1 VKKLEERRKS
11 HLEDL
16 FIRYGF
22 IMHRRFHVR
31 EKTRFLVA
39 LSKEF
44 EALGYATVV
53 KTVKAR
59 QFKVRNLYVGN
70 VKEADTIVTTYYDT
84 PTIGKSTYKVLEKA
98 PKKVFALIFDALPLA
113 ITMILGV
120 YFILYVGLPSWNQGL
135 GSMASILS
143 LLFSLFLFGL
153 LINFR
158 HGIGRRRNTIQNT
171 SSVLAIIDA
180 ATQLDEN
187 LKDKVA
193 FVLTDSG
200 CINHFGAKLIP
211 AQINDKNQS
220 KTYVMLDGVGGPGEP
235 QIATCS
241 DLMTRTR
248 KASRDVYE
256 TVGPILSLEDPQAK
270 QRKLFKKTI
279 LLSRGMRQSD
289 NEIVV
294 SRNLDKGGAD
304 QMMTNIRLASEF
316 IRSFVKQ

>member
-1 VKKLEERRKS
+1 
-11 HLEDL
+11 
-16 FIRYGF
+16 
-22 IMHRRFHVR
+22 MHRRFHGR
-31 EKTRFLVA
+31 EKTRFLIA

-44 EALGYATVV
+44 EALGYATAV

-98 PKKVFALIFDALPLA
+98 PKKIFALIFDTLPLA
-113 ITMILGV
+113 ITMILGA
-120 YFILYVGLPSWNQGL
+120 YFILHIGLPNWNQGL
-135 GSMASILS
+135 SSMASILS
-143 LLFSLFLFGL
+143 LFFSLFLFGL

-158 HGIGRRRNTIQNT
+158 YGIGRRRNAIQNT
-171 SSVLAIIDA
+171 SSVLAIIDVA
-180 ATQLDEN
+180 AQLDEN

-220 KTYVMLDGVGGPGEP
+220 KTYVMLDGVGGLGEP
-235 QIATCS
+235 QIAACS
-241 DLMTRTR
+241 KLMTRAQ
-248 KASRDVYE
+248 KVSRDVYE
-256 TVGPILSLEDPQAK
+256 VVEPILNLEDSQTK
-270 QRKLFKKTI
+270 QRKLFKKTV

-294 SRNLDKGGAD
+294 SRKLDKGGAN